1 MYECWYDYLKPK
13 CSEEVKLSYMDTDSF
28 IVHIQIEDIY
38 KDIAEDVESRFN
50 TSNYEVDRPL
60 PMGKN
65 LKVIGLLKD
74 ELGRQIMK
82 KKLGYDKKLI
92 VI

>member
-13 CSEEVKLSYMDTDSF
+13 YSEEVKLSYMDTDSF
-28 IVHIQIEDIY
+28 IVHIQIEDIF

-60 PMGKN
+60 PMGKK

>member
-13 CSEEVKLSYMDTDSF
+13 YIEEVKLSYMDTDSF
-28 IVHIQIEDIY
+28 IAHIQIEDIY
-38 KDIAEDVESRFN
+38 KDIAEGVESRFS

-82 KKLGYDKKLI
+82 KSWAMAKNL
-92 VI
+92 